1 MTQHIINLHDD
12 RGLCVHRDF
21 ERYYIRSMWDIEDRL
36 TMFETTD
43 LDDAKAV
50 LDNVKKHW
58 DGSWVVIGAR
68 GKVVV

>member
-1 MTQHIINLHDD
+1 MTYHICNLHDD
-12 RGLCVHRDF
+12 RILCVHRDF

-50 LDNVKKHW
+50 LDNTKAHW
-58 DGSWVVIGAR
+58 EGSWVIVNTR
-68 GKVVV
+68 GEVVG